1 MKICTFKVIK
11 KPQVQ
16 VLFLSNLTNV
26 LDKIDAAEINLMLSF
41 KIQYGHSESEEF

>member
-1 MKICTFKVIK
+1 MLVTVTIEIEIVRFRESV
-11 KPQVQ
+11 
-16 VLFLSNLTNV
+16 TNV